1 MTDKPPHTPEAALL
15 RRVARIR
22 AWCAA
27 AQAALAGV
35 PGATLEDQRVLR
47 ELAARLEQRAL
58 ADALK

>member
-1 MTDKPPHTPEAALL
+1 MTEAALL